1 MLQVYWTD
9 VQRYMEGLPT
19 LLIAFGAFVIG
30 WFVAWLVS
38 ALVRSLLSKI
48 KWDDKLF
55 QFLNVPSQ
63 YQPETVISKVVYYL
77 LLIAALIAALQ
88 VLKLDFIAQ
97 PLAAIIAT
105 ILTSV
110 PALLKAALIL
120 LAGWIIASAVRLLI
134 QRGGTALRIHQLL
147 KKWKAVD
154 SDKQAEQTLKGI
166 GNVLFYLILLLFL
179 PGVLNALSITAIS
192 GPISQVV
199 ESFLLFIPK
208 LFAAA
213 LTVLIG
219 WVVARIAREI
229 TSKVLDGVGL
239 DRLADKLQLT
249 KVIQNTS
256 LSSIAGTIVYILIL
270 IPTVITA
277 LQTLELT
284 GISEPAVNMLQ
295 VVLTMLPSVFVA
307 ILLVLIGIWVGRWIC
322 TIVTGILER
331 LGFNSLFQTLGLTR
345 WSDASSL
352 TLSQVVGNFARI
364 VVILL
369 FTVQALN
376 VVRLQF
382 LVEILQAIIAY
393 LPNFLVA
400 ILIVGIGLYLGTL
413 VYNLLSQIV
422 HQDWKFL
429 IAAARY
435 GILTVSIFMA
445 LNQLGVARTIVD
457 SAFIILLSGVTV
469 AFALAFGL
477 GGKQVAAELLEQ
489 WLRRARSQNSQ
500 KPSGTNDDSS
510 HSM

>member
-1 MLQVYWTD
+1 MLQEYWAE
-9 VQRYMEGLPT
+9 VQRYMEGLPS
-19 LLIAFGAFVIG
+19 LLIAVGTLLIG

-38 ALVRSLLSKI
+38 VIVRSLLSKI

-55 QFLNVPSQ
+55 HFLNVPSR
-63 YQPETVISKVVYYL
+63 YKSETVISKAVYYL
-77 LLIAALIAALQ
+77 LLIVALIVALQ
-88 VLKLDFIAQ
+88 VLNLDFIAQ

-120 LAGWIIASAVRLLI
+120 LAGWIIASVVRLLI

-147 KKWKAVD
+147 KKYKAVD

-166 GNVLFYLILLLFL
+166 GNILFYLILLLFL

-199 ESFLLFIPK
+199 EAFLLFIPK

-219 WVVARIAREI
+219 WVVAKIARVI
-229 TSKVLDGVGL
+229 TSKALEGIGL
-239 DRLADKLQLT
+239 DRLADKLQLA
-249 KVIQNTS
+249 KVLQNIN

-295 VVLTMLPSVFVA
+295 VVLTMLPAVFVA
-307 ILLVLIGIWVGRWIC
+307 ILLVLIGIWVGRWVC
-322 TIVTGILER
+322 AIVTGILER
-331 LGFNSLFQTLGLTR
+331 LGFNSLFQTLGLAR
-345 WSDASSL
+345 WSEASSL
-352 TLSQVVGNFARI
+352 TLSQVVGNIARI
-364 VVILL
+364 VVVLL

-376 VVRLQF
+376 VVQLQF

-393 LPNFLVA
+393 LPNLLVA

-422 HQDWKFL
+422 HRDWKFL
-429 IAAARY
+429 VAIARY

-445 LNQLGVARTIVD
+445 LNQLGVASTIVN

-477 GGKQVAAELLEQ
+477 GGKQVAAE
-489 WLRRARSQNSQ
+489 WLQKWFQRARSQDSA
-500 KPSGTNDDSS
+500 KTTDDSANP
-510 HSM
+510 M